1 MGGEKTNQVRR
12 EAGDIW
18 GVNTMRNR
26 TNISVMRSTY
36 RFGGIE
42 HLLSTNEGD
51 NSGGQ
56 GTWNTLNTSEVDGRT
71 GDEGGK
77 PGTSNVLN
85 MSKVDG
91 KMSTRV
97 ADWGD

>member
-1 MGGEKTNQVRR
+1 MRR

-18 GVNTMRNR
+18 GVNNMRNG
-26 TNISVMRSTY
+26 TNISVRRSTY

-51 NSGGQ
+51 KGGGQ
-56 GTWNTLNTSEVDGRT
+56 GTSNTLNTSEVDGRM

-77 PGTSNVLN
+77 PGTSNSLN
-85 MSKVDG
+85 TSKGDG
-91 KMSTRV
+91 KMGMMV